1 MQIIAVLLTVLVIIN
16 FLLVNLPSSDLNSI
30 TWQLQVTLGD
40 DNWDGNEN
48 GKNFA
53 SEKYNF
59 ARASRFLPISSLSL
73 NDYDVKVPNLMF
85 FVGHE
90 HNTTAFF
97 VFSRTS
103 IQSFRI
109 QLQKNL
115 LSTFDELNEME

>member
-1 MQIIAVLLTVLVIIN
+1 MI
-16 FLLVNLPSSDLNSI
+16 SI
-30 TWQLQVTLGD
+30 RSRDSCKWLHNQECGSLSND
-40 DNWDGNEN
+40 DSGDGNEN
-48 GKNFA
+48 GKKTVGLYQK
-53 SEKYNF
+53 KYNF
-59 ARASRFLPISSLSL
+59 ARASRFLSISSLSL
-73 NDYDVKVPNLMF
+73 NDYDVKVPNLTF

>member
-16 FLLVNLPSSDLNSI
+16 FLLVKWLHNQEFGSLRN
-30 TWQLQVTLGD
+30 D
-40 DNWDGNEN
+40 DSGDGNEN
-48 GKNFA
+48 GKKTVGLHQK
-53 SEKYNF
+53 KYNF
-59 ARASRFLPISSLSL
+59 ARASRFLSISSLSL
-73 NDYDVKVPNLMF
+73 NDYDVKVPNLTF

-103 IQSFRI
+103 IQPSKI